1 MECRDTKMAANSKGS
16 LCIEC
21 HMPKTAK
28 HTGKSP
34 LTVRSHRFAFS
45 SPAQT
50 KKYNMPK
57 ETNACYACHKDKT
70 LDELQHDLENWGI
83 INWKDMK

>member
-34 LTVRSHRFAFS
+34 LTVRSHRFAFT

>member
-21 HMPKTAK
+21 HMPKIAK

-34 LTVRSHRFAFS
+34 LTVRSHRFAFT

-57 ETNACYACHKDKT
+57 ESNACYACHKDKT